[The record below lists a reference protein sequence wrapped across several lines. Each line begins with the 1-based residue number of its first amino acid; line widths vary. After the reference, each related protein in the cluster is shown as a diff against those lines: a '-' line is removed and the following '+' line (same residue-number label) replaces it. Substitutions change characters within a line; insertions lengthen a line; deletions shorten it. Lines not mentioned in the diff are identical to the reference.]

1 MAKQTAIVTRE
12 SLRTMLQNPNREYVV
27 KVVGRALVRL
37 FERQTEAEKAS
48 NDTNVDNGI
57 GFAGCDAK
65 SGSLTAKY
73 YLKHKQLQDWQLE
86 RWVKAE
92 ASGFPKLCKYHRQLN
107 EVALVA
113 QQGKL
118 L

>member
-12 SLRTMLQNPNREYVV
+12 SLRTMLLNPNRAYVE
-27 KVVGRALVRL
+27 KVVGRALIRL
-37 FERQTEAEKAS
+37 FERQTATEQRANATD
-48 NDTNVDNGI
+48 NDNGI

-73 YLKHKQLQDWQLE
+73 YLKHKHLQDWQLD

>member
-1 MAKQTAIVTRE
+1 MTKQTAIVTRD
-12 SLRTMLQNPNREYVV
+12 SLRTMLLNPNRVYVE

-37 FERQTEAEKAS
+37 FERQTEAEKVS

-73 YLKHKQLQDWQLE
+73 YLKHRRLEDWQLA
-86 RWVKAE
+86 RWTKVE
-92 ASGFPKLCKYHRQLN
+92 ASSYPKLCKYHRQLN

>member
-1 MAKQTAIVTRE
+1 MAKQPAIVTRE
-12 SLRTMLQNPNREYVV
+12 SLRTMLQNPNRAYVE

-37 FERQTEAEKAS
+37 FERQTEAEKVS

-73 YLKHKQLQDWQLE
+73 YLKHHQLQDWQLE
-86 RWVKAE
+86 RWLKVE
-92 ASGFPKLCKYHRQLN
+92 STGFPKLCKYHRQLN